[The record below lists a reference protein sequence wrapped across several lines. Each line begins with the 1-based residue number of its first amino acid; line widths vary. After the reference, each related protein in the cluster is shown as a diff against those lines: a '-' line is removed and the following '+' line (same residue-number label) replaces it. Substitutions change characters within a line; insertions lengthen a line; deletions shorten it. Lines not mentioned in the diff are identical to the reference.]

1 MVGTGTAM
9 QAIPYSP
16 GLGTKQLLWLAN
28 CGMIALAVAPIGFL
42 GGSIAIRAG
51 WYTAGK
57 CFFFFIQEEMEGFAE
72 TSNEFIPRQKCSV
85 SKSL

>member
-1 MVGTGTAM
+1 M

-57 CFFFFIQEEMEGFAE
+57 FVMDIFFFQLFVWNLQRGNGRICR
-72 TSNEFIPRQKCSV
+72 NK
-85 SKSL
+85 

>member
-16 GLGTKQLLWLAN
+16 GLGTKQLLWLSN

-57 CFFFFIQEEMEGFAE
+57 FIYYGFFFPAVCRE
-72 TSNEFIPRQKCSV
+72 P
-85 SKSL
+85 